1 MFENLTPIDVIVLC
15 MIASTLLI
23 IMTVIMVTMHKMKN
37 RMDEMSRMMYILI
50 KKNDIQVES
59 TDDIKHALS
68 TLNGNLKTVS
78 NEINDNIGSLSS
90 STSKALLDIKK
101 DTSLHRE
108 IGYYPTPN
116 ISKMIRETILECI
129 NIEVLLNKDIRIPNP
144 NSVHHIIETVINTYP
159 DVNREYVTKLCM
171 AMIENFVEDVSSQQR
186 SQK

>member
-1 MFENLTPIDVIVLC
+1 MFENLTTLEFVVLC
-15 MIASTLLI
+15 TIGSVLMITLMIL
-23 IMTVIMVTMHKMKN
+23 MVIMHRMQN
-37 RMDEMSRMMYILI
+37 RMDDMSRMMYALI

-59 TDDIKHALS
+59 SDDIKHALS
-68 TLNGNLKTVS
+68 TLNGNLKAVS

-108 IGYYPTPN
+108 MGYYPTPN
-116 ISKMIRETILECI
+116 ISKMIRETIMECI

-144 NSVHHIIETVINTYP
+144 NSVNHIIETVISTYP
-159 DVNREYVTKLCM
+159 DVNKTYVTKLCM
-171 AMIENFVEDVSSQQR
+171 AMIENFVEDVTSQQR

>member
-1 MFENLTPIDVIVLC
+1 MFENLNPIDVIVLC

-78 NEINDNIGSLSS
+78 NEINNNIGSLSS

>member
-159 DVNREYVTKLCM
+159 DVNKEYVTKLCM